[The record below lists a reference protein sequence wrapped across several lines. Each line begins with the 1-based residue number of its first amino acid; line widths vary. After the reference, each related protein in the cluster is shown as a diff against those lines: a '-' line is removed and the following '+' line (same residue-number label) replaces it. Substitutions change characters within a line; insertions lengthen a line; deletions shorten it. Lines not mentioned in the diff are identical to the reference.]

1 MNKQIVL
8 NALKETLKDLE
19 WKLYYDKAEAA
30 YLWDICDKSKPI
42 QTASAYEYYKQ
53 YKNRIRGTQAK
64 LKAIRE
70 TIRQVKKIK

>member
-53 YKNRIRGTQAK
+53 YK
-64 LKAIRE
+64 
-70 TIRQVKKIK
+70 TIS